1 MNSNTAPLLIDRLF
15 ARNKVT
21 DLLLVVGSVVFIS
34 LAAQLQIP
42 MFPVPMTMQTFAV
55 LLSAAA
61 IGTTRAAL
69 STTLYLGLG
78 AAGLPIFAGT
88 KTLAGALPTAGYLVG
103 FVFASMVVGYLA
115 AKGFTASAPKVI
127 LAFAAGSA
135 VIYFFG
141 VVGLMASLNLNLF
154 AALSAGVVPFLI
166 GDAVKAIA
174 AAALLPTAW
183 KLTNK
188 N

>member
-1 MNSNTAPLLIDRLF
+1 
-15 ARNKVT
+15 
-21 DLLLVVGSVVFIS
+21 
-34 LAAQLQIP
+34 
-42 MFPVPMTMQTFAV
+42 
-55 LLSAAA
+55 
-61 IGTTRAAL
+61 
-69 STTLYLGLG
+69 
-78 AAGLPIFAGT
+78 
-88 KTLAGALPTAGYLVG
+88 
-103 FVFASMVVGYLA
+103 VVGYLA